1 MCVCCVLFLNIV
13 SGVPPRFFFFS
24 ENVLL
29 VFASLEL
36 IICECAYQA
45 YGFSDESLEYL

>member
-1 MCVCCVLFLNIV
+1 MYVCCVLFLNIV
-13 SGVPPRFFFFS
+13 SGVPPRFVFP

-36 IICECAYQA
+36 IICECAYQV